1 MNAQCF
7 WLSSQSGQ
15 TQITVGQNHWCCAGG
30 RRWCCAGSP
39 SALMVLLC
47 VWCVVGIGARAHH
60 ERDREVHT
68 AAPRV
73 RPHARA
79 CAHTRSR
86 HRRGVGERPHVRWSV
101 ERTASLAVAKQGDLG
116 ELSGLCKVYR
126 PKRRPAEGAV
136 IFRPIM
142 WLYSASVVLGS
153 TLHLALAIFQQGIP
167 CFGHC
172 PFLFVWMPSIRTY
185 TCARNAPRRAEG
197 SLRR

>member
-68 AAPRV
+68 AAPKV

-101 ERTASLAVAKQGDLG
+101 ERTASLAVTKPRCSGGQTKVQRWPNKVHLRAEWPLQGVPSEKVASGRCSPTSTDHVALFGLSCTRLG
-116 ELSGLCKVYR
+116 LVFYPS
-126 PKRRPAEGAV
+126 
-136 IFRPIM
+136 
-142 WLYSASVVLGS
+142 
-153 TLHLALAIFQQGIP
+153 P
-167 CFGHC
+167 CFGHIPARC
-172 PFLFVWMPSIRTY
+172 TLFWP
-185 TCARNAPRRAEG
+185 PP
-197 SLRR
+197 LFF